1 MRTRRPVRLAAAL
14 LALLATTACVG
25 LPDTGPVVPAG
36 DEVRT
41 QPDADVE
48 RRAQPPQEGQPP
60 QVVVTAFLQA
70 MTAYPVRTDVARQ
83 FLASDARAGWDP
95 SRIIIYDGRGST
107 TGSGVVKVDLLGTHW
122 VDSHGVWRGQRDS
135 GDIRLKFPMV
145 EEDDA
150 WRIAVAPNALIV
162 PDDWFQ
168 DRYQAASLYFL
179 DPTARILVPEPVF
192 VPDRPGGRGAGPR
205 PPRRSAP
212 VARRRHPVV
221 RATGPDPGPVRAG
234 GRRRRRERHAGR

>member
-70 MTAYPVRTDVARQ
+70 MTAYPVRTEVARQ
-83 FLASDARAGWDP
+83 FLTNDAAGGLGPARGSSSTRAGQ
-95 SRIIIYDGRGST
+95 
-107 TGSGVVKVDLLGTHW
+107 H
-122 VDSHGVWRGQRDS
+122 HGQR
-135 GDIRLKFPMV
+135 
-145 EEDDA
+145 
-150 WRIAVAPNALIV
+150 
-162 PDDWFQ
+162 
-168 DRYQAASLYFL
+168 
-179 DPTARILVPEPVF
+179 
-192 VPDRPGGRGAGPR
+192 GGQGR
-205 PPRRSAP
+205 PPRHALGRQP
-212 VARRRHPVV
+212 RYLARAARLP
-221 RATGPDPGPVRAG
+221 ATSG
-234 GRRRRRERHAGR
+234 